1 MVFLNN
7 IRKCS
12 NDISFTCYYIITMDE
27 DIRDDLQDSL
37 EILEA
42 DKFKQWKDYSQ
53 KVINDIKNVLE
64 KKEEE

>member
-1 MVFLNN
+1 
-7 IRKCS
+7 
-12 NDISFTCYYIITMDE
+12 MDE

-42 DKFKQWKDYSQ
+42 DKFKQWKDYSK